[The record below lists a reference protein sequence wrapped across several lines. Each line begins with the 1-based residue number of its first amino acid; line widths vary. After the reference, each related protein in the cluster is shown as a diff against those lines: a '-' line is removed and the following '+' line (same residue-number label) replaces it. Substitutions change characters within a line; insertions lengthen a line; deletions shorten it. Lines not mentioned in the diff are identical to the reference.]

1 MSEELKQEPYRIDL
15 MRTLW
20 ENTYRG
26 TIFNYKEE
34 YVATVR
40 LILSIPLDRN
50 EVPENAPEVAPN
62 VIVLIEDTILS
73 PIDVI
78 DFEQSMSKIIA
89 KKVSNEYFHPD
100 RIMYFYPSPEEG
112 AETNLIPNISKE
124 S

>member
-1 MSEELKQEPYRIDL
+1 MSEELKQDPYRIDL

-40 LILSIPLDRN
+40 LILSIPLDRS

-62 VIVLIEDTILS
+62 VIVLVEDTILS
-73 PIDVI
+73 PIEVI
-78 DFEQSMSKIIA
+78 EFEQAMSKIIA
-89 KKVSNEYFHPD
+89 KKVSNEYFYPD

-112 AETNLIPNISKE
+112 AETNLISNISEKN
-124 S
+124 

>member
-40 LILSIPLDRN
+40 LIL
-50 EVPENAPEVAPN
+50 
-62 VIVLIEDTILS
+62 
-73 PIDVI
+73 
-78 DFEQSMSKIIA
+78 
-89 KKVSNEYFHPD
+89 
-100 RIMYFYPSPEEG
+100 G

>member
-1 MSEELKQEPYRIDL
+1 

-78 DFEQSMSKIIA
+78 EFEP
-89 KKVSNEYFHPD
+89 VSYTHLDVYKRQVLVISEW
-100 RIMYFYPSPEEG
+100 YP
-112 AETNLIPNISKE
+112 L
-124 S
+124 